1 MISMIGTRAFM
12 RRRSGTVAAVL
23 AVAGFTVGAAGAF
36 QLKHTQPPGPILLR
50 QAVEGDPM
58 ISYDAVPGV
67 GGMLVL
73 LRNDGTLPVQ
83 VVDAA
88 FARTSA
94 APPLYVAP
102 ETVRPG
108 AQVNVYV
115 PVPGSCFARVDPGTF
130 NAVAVAGPPPKP
142 IEIKVSARQLDGP
155 IQSIPV
161 EVVGE
166 VAAVLDACH
175 APGSG

>member
-1 MISMIGTRAFM
+1 MTSMIETRTFV

-23 AVAGFTVGAAGAF
+23 AIAGFTVGAAGTF
-36 QLKHTQPPGPILLR
+36 QLKHAQPLGPILLR
-50 QAVEGDPM
+50 QATESDPM
-58 ISYDAVPGV
+58 ISYDAVPGA

-73 LRNDGTLPVQ
+73 LRNDSALPVQ

-108 AQVNVYV
+108 AEVNVYV
-115 PVPGSCFARVDPGTF
+115 PVPGSCFAGVAPGTF
-130 NAVAVAGPPPKP
+130 SAVAVAGSPPKP
-142 IEIKVSARQLDGP
+142 IEIKVSARLLDGP
-155 IQSIPV
+155 TQSIQV

-166 VAAVLDACH
+166 VAAILDACH